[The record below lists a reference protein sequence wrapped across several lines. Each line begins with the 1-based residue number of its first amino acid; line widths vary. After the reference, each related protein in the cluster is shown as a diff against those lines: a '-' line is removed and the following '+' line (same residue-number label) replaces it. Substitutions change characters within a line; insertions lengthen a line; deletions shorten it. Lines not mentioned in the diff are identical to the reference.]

1 MQIKKDYTREQI
13 VTVAKRVF
21 LRKGFAKAS
30 MRDVAKGAGIGLSN
44 IYNYFN
50 SKDEIFRHIVAPLI
64 AKMEEMLKEHHD
76 VRYHEEFLRYANG
89 ESDEMMTEHVQKYMQ
104 LISITAA
111 KITQGDMPRKTD
123 GIEFEIHP
131 CLWKVRESR
140 RWLYFP
146 KKESTTE

>member
-1 MQIKKDYTREQI
+1 M
-13 VTVAKRVF
+13 
-21 LRKGFAKAS
+21 
-30 MRDVAKGAGIGLSN
+30 
-44 IYNYFN
+44 
-50 SKDEIFRHIVAPLI
+50 
-64 AKMEEMLKEHHD
+64 
-76 VRYHEEFLRYANG
+76 RYHEEFLRYANG